1 MHIKTIS
8 MSKNASLRWTYVI
21 CRMSLEAAGNSQ
33 SEYEQ
38 RIALAS
44 TIMSI
49 TLMDETIIF
58 HEK

>member
-1 MHIKTIS
+1 

-44 TIMSI
+44 TTMSI